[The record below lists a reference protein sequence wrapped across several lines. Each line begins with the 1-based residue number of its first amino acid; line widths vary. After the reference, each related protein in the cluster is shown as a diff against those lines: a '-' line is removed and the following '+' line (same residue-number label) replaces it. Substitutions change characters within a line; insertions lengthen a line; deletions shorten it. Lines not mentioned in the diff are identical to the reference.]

1 MNQFPLESHY
11 HLHLLVQ
18 HILLLSK
25 IVVILWIIISLSK
38 KFYKHYII
46 YILVKGKYRL
56 YNVDKEISNN
66 FKLDRVNVIKL
77 NNLDIES
84 IIEYEDNR
92 YVNLYAKTK
101 IIKIINRYRL

>member
-1 MNQFPLESHY
+1 MLIIKRLTRLAGE
-11 HLHLLVQ
+11 
-18 HILLLSK
+18 
-25 IVVILWIIISLSK
+25 IVMKRYEITK

>member
-1 MNQFPLESHY
+1 MKRYEITKN
-11 HLHLLVQ
+11 
-18 HILLLSK
+18 
-25 IVVILWIIISLSK
+25 
-38 KFYKHYII
+38 FYKHYII
-46 YILVKGKYRL
+46 YILVKDKYRL

-66 FKLDRVNVIKL
+66 FKLDRVNIIKL

-101 IIKIINRYRL
+101 IIKIINRYKITKKTS

>member
-1 MNQFPLESHY
+1 MKRYE
-11 HLHLLVQ
+11 
-18 HILLLSK
+18 IT
-25 IVVILWIIISLSK
+25 K

-84 IIEYEDNR
+84 IVEYRDNR
-92 YVNLYAKTK
+92 YVNLFANAITLTIIIKTM
-101 IIKIINRYRL
+101 IIKIINKYKITKKTS

>member
-1 MNQFPLESHY
+1 MKRYEITKN
-11 HLHLLVQ
+11 
-18 HILLLSK
+18 
-25 IVVILWIIISLSK
+25 
-38 KFYKHYII
+38 FYKHYII

-84 IIEYEDNR
+84 IVEYRDNR
-92 YVNLYAKTK
+92 YVNLYAKTM
-101 IIKIINRYRL
+101 IIKIINKYKITKKTS

>member
-1 MNQFPLESHY
+1 ML
-11 HLHLLVQ
+11 
-18 HILLLSK
+18 
-25 IVVILWIIISLSK
+25 IIKRYEITK

-101 IIKIINRYRL
+101 IIKIINRYRLRKD